1 MTSAAVLPD
10 TLRAIL
16 PLCQVLLNL
25 SLEEGVL
32 PTELLE
38 LLSLLLG
45 QHHIVLIFHNIFV
58 GLHLFLGPGVATPV

>member
-45 QHHIVLIFHNIFV
+45 QHHIVLIFHKVF
-58 GLHLFLGPGVATPV
+58 